1 MTHPSLLL
9 AIAIDAPFGAGMRVS
24 AIVGRGGAGIDRVG
38 TS

>member
-9 AIAIDAPFGAGMRVS
+9 AIAIDAPFGAGMGVS
-24 AIVGRGGAGIDRVG
+24 AIPGRGGAGIDRVT